1 MQMFMNGRMGYDDPA
16 RLRAYANF
24 RGNLE
29 DILQTAHRTGV
40 PVVLGCKAT
49 LYLHD
54 HRSASCPNSQQL
66 HSRRPVHK
74 KFSSYSCICRCCGL
88 GQAALQIQC
97 PTAPVVLS
105 TVAVNLKDCAPFA
118 SVPAAG
124 LNKNQESAWNK
135 IYEEGVAL
143 EASGSY
149 GEALAIYKNSF
160 MEWSRA

>member
-1 MQMFMNGRMGYDDPA
+1 
-16 RLRAYANF
+16 
-24 RGNLE
+24 
-29 DILQTAHRTGV
+29 
-40 PVVLGCKAT
+40 
-49 LYLHD
+49 
-54 HRSASCPNSQQL
+54 
-66 HSRRPVHK
+66 
-74 KFSSYSCICRCCGL
+74 L

>member
-1 MQMFMNGRMGYDDPA
+1 MNGRMGYDDPA

-40 PVVLGCKAT
+40 PVVL
-49 LYLHD
+49 
-54 HRSASCPNSQQL
+54 
-66 HSRRPVHK
+66 
-74 KFSSYSCICRCCGL
+74 
-88 GQAALQIQC
+88 
-97 PTAPVVLS
+97 S

-118 SVPAAG
+118 SVQAAG

-143 EASGSY
+143 EASGSC